1 MRKALIAFLFL
12 STINPCVLLAEKI
25 TAELV
30 EAQTLE
36 NNPSIKQAKYDLY
49 MAEQELYSS
58 FSAFLPNIELFGT
71 LAPGLDKGFYQTY
84 DMFGQEMTVRKLG
97 DQRYTYGLNGQ
108 LSLFSGIADYNNT
121 RSLSAKAKAAKEA
134 YTRTISD
141 AVLNAQSSYVSLMYT
156 YESISLYKQIKE
168 RKAENVDLIKLRY
181 HSGTADLGSLRRV
194 ESDVKSFEYE
204 LEKAQ
209 RAIDTVSAA
218 LLTAIGRNNDNIVIL
233 ETDERIGVG
242 VDVDG
247 DTIGDSGIDIDG
259 DTIGDNFDE
268 EIVSKPDF
276 GNLITKTPE
285 FLSAKYNFDAAK
297 ALNWAQKG
305 QWLPSI
311 AIEGNISRLRYDQTW
326 DPENKSWSVQLNLRY
341 PLFTGGKRWFGT
353 RAALAQEKKAA
364 ENFRYIQN
372 TLKVKAVQYYT
383 DWVNAYEYLGV
394 IRYILECS
402 KLQLDIAKR
411 KYINGLISYEDWY
424 SIDTQY
430 TDAQRSMLIARQ
442 KAIISRIE
450 WRKFLGKV
458 SIRDK
463 EDKNEK

>member
-1 MRKALIAFLFL
+1 MRKVLIAFLFL
-12 STINPCVLLAEKI
+12 LTTNPCGLLAEKI

-36 NNPSIKQAKYDLY
+36 NNPSIKQAKYNLY

-58 FSAFLPNIELFGT
+58 FSAFLPNVEFFGT

-84 DMFGQEMTVRKLG
+84 NMFGQEVTDKKLG
-97 DQRYTYGLNGQ
+97 DQRYTYGLNGH
-108 LSLFSGIADYNNT
+108 LSLFSGFADYNNT
-121 RSLSAKAKAAKEA
+121 RSLSAKAKTAKEA
-134 YTRTISD
+134 YTRSVSD
-141 AVLNAQSSYVSLMYT
+141 AVLNAQSAYVNLMYT
-156 YESISLYKQIKE
+156 YESISLYKQIKK
-168 RKAENVDLIKLRY
+168 RKKENVDLIKLRY
-181 HSGTADLGSLRRV
+181 HSGSADLGSLRRV

-209 RAIDTVSAA
+209 RAIETVSAA
-218 LLTAIGRNNDNIVIL
+218 LLIAIGRNDEMTIL
-233 ETDERIGVG
+233 ETDEKIG
-242 VDVDG
+242 
-247 DTIGDSGIDIDG
+247 SGIDIDG
-259 DTIGDNFDE
+259 DGIGDSFNDE
-268 EIVSKPDF
+268 IISRPDF

-285 FLSAKYNFDAAK
+285 FLSAKYNFAAAK

-305 QWLPSI
+305 QWLPSL
-311 AIEGNISRLRYDQTW
+311 AIEGNINHQRYDQAW
-326 DPENKSWSVQLNLRY
+326 NPENKSWAVQLNLRY

-353 RAALAQEKKAA
+353 RSALAQEKKAA
-364 ENFRYIQN
+364 ENFRYMQN

-383 DWVNAYEYLGV
+383 DWVNSYEYIEV
-394 IRYILECS
+394 IKYILECS
-402 KLQLDIAKR
+402 KLQLEIAKQ

-430 TDAQRSMLIARQ
+430 TDAQRHMLTARQ
-442 KAIISRIE
+442 KALTSRIE

-458 SIRDK
+458 SMRDK